1 MEEERR
7 LAFVAMTRAEQRI
20 ILSGVVKAAKT
31 EKTLRNA
38 SGWLDWA
45 KHLFGLTGSPQDWP
59 SNTCLGETCL
69 HVVLDEETA
78 LDSTTLVVTP
88 PQIGDGSAELP
99 AAAQRR
105 ISAIPVRETRP
116 MILSPSYLTEFF
128 DCPRRYYYSQI
139 CRLPAPPDAGEA
151 PIVRPT
157 GGTGG
162 DGLAISPQ
170 DLGTAFHRF
179 MELLPAPQEWRMA
192 LTQALRET
200 LSPELQETAAELM
213 TEWASRYAASELFAE
228 SASIRTDRRE
238 WSFHY
243 RLMEAA
249 GVLPAVWLSGQAD
262 RVLFYS
268 DGTLGVI
275 DYKTDQVSATSMQ
288 QKTAHYRLQLAGYAL
303 AARAVFGLPVRDV
316 RLYFVRTA
324 QTMPIDAGA
333 DALATA
339 ERELQE
345 IAGFI
350 RSHPD
355 ESDYVCR
362 TSHCPVCPFQPVCM
376 QG

>member
-1 MEEERR
+1 
-7 LAFVAMTRAEQRI
+7 
-20 ILSGVVKAAKT
+20 
-31 EKTLRNA
+31 
-38 SGWLDWA
+38 
-45 KHLFGLTGSPQDWP
+45 
-59 SNTCLGETCL
+59 
-69 HVVLDEETA
+69 
-78 LDSTTLVVTP
+78 
-88 PQIGDGSAELP
+88 
-99 AAAQRR
+99 
-105 ISAIPVRETRP
+105 
-116 MILSPSYLTEFF
+116 
-128 DCPRRYYYSQI
+128 
-139 CRLPAPPDAGEA
+139 
-151 PIVRPT
+151 
-157 GGTGG
+157 
-162 DGLAISPQ
+162 
-170 DLGTAFHRF
+170 
-179 MELLPAPQEWRMA
+179 MA

-333 DALATA
+333 EALATA